1 VKTSVCAMFVWHYD
15 LRAMAAQHKDLIR
28 TIVRRQT
35 ENVI

>member
-1 VKTSVCAMFVWHYD
+1 VYAASDHFVWHYD